1 MVLTLPSVFKI
12 PFLLFFKSP
21 EEQLG
26 SCVSERIH
34 HDAGAVQVRLDVRRY
49 KPLSHCSAD
58 KPSSSVTSLRCWT
71 PRFANFFMHAA
82 SLSTRSVRKRGSM
95 ARRDALGTKS
105 HGPVQ
110 DTSSSLFSTSKP
122 HSRSSRLFFVQEQA
136 TVLPSLASH
145 VALVKPHEFT
155 WCFSTVVK

>member
-1 MVLTLPSVFKI
+1 MVLTLPWAFKI
-12 PFLLFFKSP
+12 PLLLFFKSP

-26 SCVSERIH
+26 RCVRERIH

-49 KPLSHCSAD
+49 KPVSHCSAD

-71 PRFANFFMHAA
+71 LRFANFFMHAA